1 MVSSN
6 IRAAAVGCFLPLV
19 LAASPDE
26 WRSRSIYQVLTDR
39 FWRPDNSTEAPCDV
53 TNEDYCGGTW
63 KGIEYQL
70 DYISEIGADA
80 VWISPITKN
89 VPKAYH
95 GYSQTDLYALNDNF
109 GTAQDLKD
117 LASALHERDMYLM
130 VDVVINHFGS
140 DEPYPN
146 ITFSS
151 YYPFNSTSY
160 FHPYCVEQFDN
171 ITSIED
177 CWLTSY
183 LPDVATERTDI
194 QETYANWIQW
204 LIAEYNI
211 DGLRLD
217 TVEQLDTGAL
227 NAFSKSIHLF
237 LAFSPLI
244 YQGITLEQ

>member
-1 MVSSN
+1 MISPTFY
-6 IRAAAVGCFLPLV
+6 AAASCVLPLAM
-19 LAASPDE
+19 AASPDE

-53 TNEDYCGGTW
+53 TDETYCGGTW
-63 KGIEYQL
+63 KGIEYKL
-70 DYISEIGADA
+70 DYIQGLGANA
-80 VWISPITKN
+80 IWISPVTKN

-117 LASALHERDMYLM
+117 LASAVHARDMYLM

-140 DEPYPN
+140 YNAYPD
-146 ITFSS
+146 IDYSS
-151 YYPFNSTSY
+151 YYPFNSSDY
-160 FHPYCVEQFDN
+160 FHPYCLENYGNTSSVEL
-171 ITSIED
+171 

-194 QETYANWIQW
+194 QAMYADWIQW

-217 TVEQLDTGAL
+217 TVEQIDPGAL
-227 NAFSKSIHLF
+227 VAFSEKSPFETTFAPI
-237 LAFSPLI
+237 
-244 YQGITLEQ
+244 

>member
-1 MVSSN
+1 M
-6 IRAAAVGCFLPLV
+6 
-19 LAASPDE
+19 
-26 WRSRSIYQVLTDR
+26 
-39 FWRPDNSTEAPCDV
+39 

-70 DYISEIGADA
+70 DYISEIGANA
-80 VWISPITKN
+80 IWISPITKN
-89 VPKAYH
+89 APKAYH

-117 LASALHERDMYLM
+117 LANALHERDMYLM

-160 FHPYCVEQFDN
+160 FHPYCVEQYDN
-171 ITSIED
+171 TTSIED
-177 CWLTSY
+177 CWLSSY

-217 TVEQLDTGAL
+217 TVEQLGTGAL
-227 NAFSKSIHLF
+227 NAFSKPIHQLHFSYYYFWRF
-237 LAFSPLI
+237 LSLLWYTRALYMNNSSRYALQHPPLVYTWSVKHLI
-244 YQGITLEQ
+244 FPPSSMHFNPQ